1 MKSRKNQF
9 IVIIVALLVI
19 GAVVAVLYTRA
30 NAQTTTTTS
39 VQTATVTLGN
49 ISSSVAAAGTVH
61 AQQSAILS
69 WQNTGSVD
77 AVNIKVGDV
86 VTESQVLAAL
96 STDHMPQNVISAQ
109 ADLGAAQQALNT
121 LMNSTTPQATASQNL
136 QNAQT
141 ALNDYVTNFPSTQ
154 AMANADVITAT
165 ATLSKAQSHRL
176 ALNYGRA
183 TQATIDAAQATYDQ
197 ADAALKGA
205 QRAYDAV
212 AGLPDKSPKRTSAQL
227 RLYAAQNAAASAL
240 GILNWYTG
248 TPTASD
254 IAAADAAV
262 AQAQQALNQAQ
273 SAYDLVKNGPDQT
286 KVAALKAA
294 VDDAQRAYDLV
305 KNGPNPDDV
314 AAAQARISADQATIN
329 TMQITAPFAA
339 TVTAVS
345 VLPHDQVSPGTV
357 AFRLDDLSHLLID
370 VSVAEIDIP
379 KIQVGQPVN
388 MTFDSIG
395 GKRYPGKV
403 TVVSRAGTAS
413 QGVVNY
419 MVTVEITNPDKN
431 ILSGMTAAVNIVT
444 ASKQNVLLVPS
455 RAIRTTTTGEHTVI
469 VLSEG
474 KQTVV
479 PVTVGITDDT
489 NYEISGGGISQGD
502 TVVLR

>member
-9 IVIIVALLVI
+9 IVIVIALLVI

-30 NAQTTTTTS
+30 NAQTTTTTN

-49 ISSSVAAAGTVH
+49 ISSSVAAAGTVR
-61 AQQSAILS
+61 AEQSATLS

-86 VTESQVLAAL
+86 VTEGQVLATL
-96 STDHMPQNVISAQ
+96 SADHMPQNVISAQ

-154 AMANADVITAT
+154 AMANANVITAT
-165 ATLSKAQSHRL
+165 ATLSKAQSHRN

-183 TQATIDAAQATYDQ
+183 NQATIDAAQATYDQ
-197 ADAALKGA
+197 ADAALKVA
-205 QRAYDAV
+205 QRAFDAV
-212 AGLPDKSPKRTSAQL
+212 AGLPEKSPKRTSAQL
-227 RLYAAQNAAASAL
+227 RLYAAQNAADSAL

-254 IAAADAAV
+254 IATADAAV

-286 KVAALKAA
+286 QVAALKAA

-345 VLPHDQVSPGTV
+345 VLPHDQVSPGAV

-379 KIQVGQPVN
+379 KIQVGQSVN

-395 GKRYPGKV
+395 AKRYPGKV
-403 TVVSRAGTAS
+403 TVVSRAGTSS

-419 MVTVEITNPDKN
+419 TVTVEITNPDKN

-444 ASKQNVLLVPS
+444 ASKQNVLMVPS
-455 RAIRTTTTGEHTVI
+455 RAIRTTTTGGHTVI